1 MTKIIV
7 ARRRIDAG
15 SGTLAPMPTHAVDH
29 VRTRTP
35 AGTLARNTDAVE
47 AVLRRREGEG
57 FRLVSAVPETDNGDL
72 VGVLLL
78 FVRD

>member
-1 MTKIIV
+1 
-7 ARRRIDAG
+7 
-15 SGTLAPMPTHAVDH
+15 MPEHAVEH

-35 AGTLARNTDAVE
+35 TGTLARNTEAVE
-47 AVLRRREGEG
+47 AALQRREAEG

-78 FVRD
+78 FARN

>member
-1 MTKIIV
+1 
-7 ARRRIDAG
+7 
-15 SGTLAPMPTHAVDH
+15 MPVRHTGAMPEHAVDH

-35 AGTLARNTDAVE
+35 AGTLARNVPEVE
-47 AVLRRREGEG
+47 ATLRRREAEG

-78 FVRD
+78 FARN